1 MNSAEKG
8 VILFIVL
15 FIGFVILKLIRWRGL
30 GLTFS
35 FLAFNRAPRIWVI
48 AGFLIFT
55 IVNVAF
61 IVDEDTSKWQAE
73 DAKILDTGMVH
84 EFFHEKGDDEWFGN
98 DGWGYHPTI
107 LYEWQIDGETYEST
121 SYSKKYVNFSTPEA
135 ANQWLEDYPVGSNTT
150 AYVNPDDPSDAV
162 LITYTWIQMIGI
174 GDILF
179 NLCCASTCLLLPLL
193 ALLTAR
199 SFEKTLPEHSHKR
212 YKLVYDAAKPHPGAP
227 SGQAQGGWDSDPEA
241 MELQAMARSA
251 WIKKYSDSLDMDEA
265 LAISQELDAQA
276 QKFEGGSRT
285 FSVLIDGTIEKEFE
299 ARSTAELLQIISS
312 FGGDSEL
319 IYLEDSKEKGR
330 QLELSF
336 LGDKGGD
343 DHVSV
348 RELLGEELIREEI
361 VNVERNYG
369 EIIDFVEET
378 LRNCGTDD
386 EDWWN

>member
-8 VILFIVL
+8 IILFIVL
-15 FIGFVILKLIRWRGL
+15 FIGFVILKLKMWRGL

-73 DAKILDTGMVH
+73 DAKILDTGMVN

-98 DGWGYHPTI
+98 SGWGYHPTI

-193 ALLTAR
+193 ALFTAR

-241 MELQAMARSA
+241 IELQAMARSA
-251 WIKKYSDSLDMDEA
+251 WIKKNSNSLNMDEA
-265 LAISQELDAQA
+265 LLTSMILDSQVQLD
-276 QKFEGGSRT
+276 GGSRILNVR
-285 FSVLIDGTIEKEFE
+285 FDGQDGTIEVKNMNEILE
-299 ARSTAELLQIISS
+299 NLGEIDDIAI
-312 FGGDSEL
+312 
-319 IYLEDSKEKGR
+319 IYLEDSKKMGR
-330 QLELSF
+330 HLEFRS
-336 LGDKGGD
+336 DDSGD
-343 DHVSV
+343 DWYFHI
-348 RELLGEELIREEI
+348 REFLGEELILEESI
-361 VNVERNYG
+361 NMDQNYSAMI
-369 EIIDFVEET
+369 EIISNALKSSET
-378 LRNCGTDD
+378 
-386 EDWWN
+386 EDGEWWN

>member
-1 MNSAEKG
+1 MMVFG
-8 VILFIVL
+8 PYRLFSL
-15 FIGFVILKLIRWRGL
+15 SWGDGFG
-30 GLTFS
+30 G
-35 FLAFNRAPRIWVI
+35 
-48 AGFLIFT
+48 
-55 IVNVAF
+55 
-61 IVDEDTSKWQAE
+61 
-73 DAKILDTGMVH
+73 
-84 EFFHEKGDDEWFGN
+84 
-98 DGWGYHPTI
+98 I
-107 LYEWQIDGETYEST
+107 LYFLCAPTC
-121 SYSKKYVNFSTPEA
+121 
-135 ANQWLEDYPVGSNTT
+135 
-150 AYVNPDDPSDAV
+150 V
-162 LITYTWIQMIGI
+162 LP
-174 GDILF
+174 
-179 NLCCASTCLLLPLL
+179 PLL
-193 ALLTAR
+193 ALVTAR

-212 YKLVYDAAKPHPGAP
+212 YKLVYDAEKKSPYD
-227 SGQAQGGWDSDPEA
+227 GQVQGGWDSGPEA